1 MTLRCEVETNLRAE
15 SRFSQD
21 DITRFGDSNDRAAI
35 AQFSS
40 RVCSYFDNYVQRH
53 GKAGRMRIKG
63 DPRPGSGYSLGL
75 WTIERDGSIRK
86 DHERQVAMEIVSPI
100 MAYDMTELWSN
111 AVNSMY
117 RSVEDRY
124 SFEANANDRS
134 VIICNVFTMGNSL
147 KQNPGK
153 LWTTRSS
160 ESLHLLVHGGPLG
173 ALSKAIV

>member
-1 MTLRCEVETNLRAE
+1 M
-15 SRFSQD
+15 
-21 DITRFGDSNDRAAI
+21 
-35 AQFSS
+35 
-40 RVCSYFDNYVQRH
+40 
-53 GKAGRMRIKG
+53 K
-63 DPRPGSGYSLGL
+63 
-75 WTIERDGSIRK
+75 
-86 DHERQVAMEIVSPI
+86 IVSPI

-134 VIICNVFTMGNSL
+134 VIICNVFTVRNSL

-160 ESLHLLVHGGPLG
+160 ESLYLLVHGGPLG